1 MQLPRT
7 IMLAAALAAT
17 GTAGAQTP
25 GAPPP
30 PPPHAERQAELAR
43 DLTLLLGLADR
54 QQGAL
59 RAFLD
64 AAAPP
69 PPRDRGP
76 GDRAGAPPP
85 PPPPAGFLQ
94 SLDGPDRRAE
104 AEDARRQARIAAG
117 RSFWDTLDA
126 GQRARLDALTRLH
139 ALPFGGPPK
148 GPPKG
153 PLPRP

>member
-1 MQLPRT
+1 MRLPRT

-25 GAPPP
+25 GAPPT
-30 PPPHAERQAELAR
+30 PPPHAELTR

-139 ALPFGGPPK
+139 ALPFGGPPN
-148 GPPKG
+148 GPP
-153 PLPRP
+153 PRP